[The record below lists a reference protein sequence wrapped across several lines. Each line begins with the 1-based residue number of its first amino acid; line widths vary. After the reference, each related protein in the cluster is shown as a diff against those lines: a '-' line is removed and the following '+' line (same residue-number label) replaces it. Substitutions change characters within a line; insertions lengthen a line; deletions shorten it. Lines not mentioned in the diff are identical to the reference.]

1 MSWLFGVA
9 LLGLASGLM
18 IGCIGIGGVILAPSL
33 WFFAG
38 TPIQVAIS
46 AATFAYLLSGIVGT
60 TVFARE
66 KSIDWPMVWWLCL
79 GAAPTAFLGGL
90 TVQAADPRI
99 LQGGI
104 GLLALGSGINALWPQ
119 QIEKKRESLSINKTL
134 LVPIG
139 AVVGFFSAI
148 SGTGGP
154 MILVPILILMN
165 LPVLLAVGLSQAIQL
180 PIATAGTFGN
190 LVHGRLDWS
199 LAGTLAVVLTL
210 GSWLGAKIAHRI
222 PRKLMHRLVSV
233 VLLVVGG
240 LMLTSIVY
248 RLEY

>member
-119 QIEKKRESLSINKTL
+119 QTEKKRESL
-134 LVPIG
+134 
-139 AVVGFFSAI
+139 
-148 SGTGGP
+148 
-154 MILVPILILMN
+154 ILVPILILMN

-240 LMLTSIVY
+240 LMLTSIIY
-248 RLEY
+248 RLGY